1 VVADRKHGAPPPPTD
16 SEVSHADWEG
26 EDLSGQAHT
35 RVAFSDVDLTDATD
49 RGAVFT
55 ECTFRD
61 CRFNGSSHTD
71 AAFVNCTF
79 SRCGFFDATFTD
91 CKLVGS
97 MFDRCTY
104 DLLRCA
110 GGDWSFVG
118 LPGADLRRAS
128 FSRLRMRE
136 ADLTRARC
144 DGGRLLDVDLSG
156 ASLRGA
162 SFVRTDLRG
171 SDLSALDPTA
181 TDVAGAI
188 IDTDQAITIAEA
200 LGLDVR
206 PYDDERA

>member
-1 VVADRKHGAPPPPTD
+1 MSDREHGAAPPPTD

-26 EDLSGQAHT
+26 EDLSGREHT
-35 RVAFSDVDLTDATD
+35 RVAFSDVDLTDATN

-55 ECTFRD
+55 ECAFRD

-79 SRCGFFDATFTD
+79 TRCRFFDVTFTN

-104 DLLRCA
+104 DLLRCE

-118 LPGADLRRAS
+118 LPGADLRKAS

-136 ADLTRARC
+136 ADLTGARC
-144 DGGRLLDVDLSG
+144 DGGRLRGVDLSG
-156 ASLRGA
+156 ASLGRA

-171 SDLSALDPTA
+171 SDLSSLDPATA
-181 TDVAGAI
+181 EVGGAI
-188 IDTDQAITIAEA
+188 IDTDQAITMAEA

-206 PYDDERA
+206 PYEDEGA